1 MNGNIIEIFHRNA
14 DAFAGERAIVEGERA
29 LTYGALRDDVV
40 RIAASLHER
49 GVGEGDNVL
58 IFVPMS
64 ARLYTL
70 LLAIFHL
77 GATAIFVDAW
87 ADRGRLAHACRTL
100 PIRAFIGT
108 PKAHLLRLLSRE
120 VRAIPIKL
128 VARLDAWKPKGKAPA
143 PAPVSPDA
151 AALVTFTTGSTG
163 APKAARRSHR
173 FLIAQHEALVAALAP
188 RREDIDMP
196 LLPIF
201 VLGNLALG
209 CTTVLPPVDPRHVE
223 EFEPERV
230 VEAIVKNRVVTTSGS
245 PAFYEKLARYILE
258 HRIELPIER
267 IFLGGAPV
275 FPRLA
280 RLLTDAFP
288 NASVTIVYGSTEAE
302 PISMLPAR
310 ELLERADEAPG
321 GGLLVGRPVDT
332 IDVRIIPILDGP
344 ATVRESI
351 GELELPSGEAGE
363 ICVAGEHVLKEYYGD
378 PDTWRENKIVAD
390 GTLWH
395 RTGDGGYR
403 DINGDLYLLGRVKQS
418 FVHNGERL
426 FVFPIE
432 ERFQNVEGI
441 TIGTIMKQ
449 GERLVAVAERSTNDE
464 RGRMTKE
471 EIERRVRE
479 AGIPFD
485 ELVLLD
491 TLPRD
496 PRHHSKIDYG
506 KTKGSMKDER

>member
-14 DAFAGERAIVEGERA
+14 DALGAKRAIIEGEGEIS
-29 LTYGALRDDVV
+29 YKVLRDDVV
-40 RIAASLHER
+40 RVAAYLHER
-49 GVGEGDNVL
+49 GVRRGDSVL

-77 GATAIFVDAW
+77 GAIAVFVDAW
-87 ADRGRLAHACRTL
+87 ASRDRLAHACRML

-108 PKAHLLRLLSRE
+108 PKAHLLRFLSRE

-128 VARLDAWKPKGKAPA
+128 ISRLHAWKPKGPAPK
-143 PAPVSPDA
+143 PAPVSPGDA
-151 AALVTFTTGSTG
+151 ALITFTTGSTG

-173 FLIAQHEALVAALAP
+173 FLTAQHDALVAALAP
-188 RREDIDMP
+188 DADDVDMP
-196 LLPIF
+196 ILPIF

-223 EFEPERV
+223 KFEPEKV
-230 VEAIVKNRVVTTSGS
+230 VEAIVRNRVITTSGS
-245 PAFYEKLARYILE
+245 PAFYEKLAGYILE
-258 HRIELPIER
+258 RRIELPLER

-280 RLLTDAFP
+280 RLLVAAFP
-288 NASVTIVYGSTEAE
+288 KADVTIVYGSTEAE

-310 ELLERADEAPG
+310 DLLEHAAAANGR
-321 GGLLVGRPVDT
+321 GLLVGRPVDE
-332 IDVRIIPILDGP
+332 IDVRIIRIIDGP
-344 ATVRESI
+344 ITMPEGI
-351 GELELPSGEAGE
+351 EKIELGPGEVGE

-378 PDTWRENKIVAD
+378 VDVVKENKIDTIQA
-390 GTLWH
+390 LWH

-403 DINGDLYLLGRVKQS
+403 DSDGNLYLMGRVKQS
-418 FVHNGERL
+418 FLHNGERL

-432 ERFQNVEGI
+432 ERFQEIEGV
-441 TIGTIMKQ
+441 TIGTIMKI
-449 GERLVAVAERSTNDE
+449 GDRLKGIVERERLREGE
-464 RGRMTKE
+464 RGRVGE
-471 EIERRVRE
+471 WERRLRE

-485 ELVLLD
+485 DLVLID
-491 TLPRD
+491 AMPRD
-496 PRHHSKIDYG
+496 PRHHSKIDY
-506 KTKGSMKDER
+506 TKLREMMDGQ